1 MAAEDVNLL
10 HGDGIKEALH
20 DAEDGGEAPGRV
32 DEVELAEA
40 FRVVVLRDGGG
51 LLDVAVHGAD
61 AAEADA
67 FQVHDGAAGLEQGAG
82 FAGAGGQARV
92 GDLFVFD
99 DEVLQH
105 AFGRR
110 DLVHGVEVD
119 FAELFDIDWSAV
131 LVGRSVRGEG
141 RGREVGVVDG
151 GMVTLS
157 VLW

>member
-10 HGDGIKEALH
+10 HGDGIKEALD

-82 FAGAGGQARV
+82 FAGTCGQARV

-119 FAELFDIDWSAV
+119 FAELFDVDGSAV
-131 LVGRSVRGEG
+131 LVGSVSKRGGEG
-141 RGREVGVVDG
+141 REASVVDG

-157 VLW
+157 ILW